1 MHIFQL
7 ICDDHI
13 VLFSNKKTDE
23 WTSCPSCPA
32 AEHYGSYIRLSEVL
46 CAIQARKTASTRRTN
61 SKKYGVEQYFV
72 ERTGFTFSIDVLM
85 LYRYLK

>member
-7 ICDDHI
+7 ICDDHA

-23 WTSCPSCPA
+23 WTSCPECPT
-32 AEHYGSYIRLSEVL
+32 AEHYGSYTHLSEVL
-46 CAIQARKTASTRRTN
+46 CVIQDRKTASIRRTN

-72 ERTGFTFSIDVLM
+72 ERTGFSFSTDVLI
-85 LYRYLK
+85 LHFI